1 MYRRLSLALLLLSAS
16 LCGMERN
23 EGKSLRRPSFFA
35 ALKAKFFGGATPLP
49 DSSEATAEE
58 PKEELSSDR
67 PDVMIEQP
75 GAESSKTGPSHMC
88 MGSDT
93 LFFSR
98 ENSPRRDLFPGE
110 QGEGYLY

>member
-23 EGKSLRRPSFFA
+23 DGGNWRKQGVLA
-35 ALKAKFFGGATPLP
+35 ALKAKLFGGATPLP
-49 DSSEATAEE
+49 DSSEVTAEGQGE
-58 PKEELSSDR
+58 ALKEE
-67 PDVMIEQP
+67 P
-75 GAESSKTGPSHMC
+75 GAEPSKTRPSHMC